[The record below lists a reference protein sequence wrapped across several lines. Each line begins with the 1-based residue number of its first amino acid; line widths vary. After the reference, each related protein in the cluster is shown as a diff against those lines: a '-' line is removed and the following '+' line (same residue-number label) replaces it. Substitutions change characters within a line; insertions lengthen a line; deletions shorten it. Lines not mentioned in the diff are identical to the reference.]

1 MAIAALYQ
9 PRRLSKIA
17 HCRAQYPGLA
27 GWDVLSLPM
36 IKDMVW
42 AAIIA
47 LTAVSASNMLLWA
60 WEAL

>member
-1 MAIAALYQ
+1 
-9 PRRLSKIA
+9 
-17 HCRAQYPGLA
+17 
-27 GWDVLSLPM
+27 M

-47 LTAVSASNMLLWA
+47 LTAVSASNALLWA